1 MQLFLL
7 KNSGNHVTF
16 VPERVTKTDNHD
28 RIVWSLR
35 KAFLCAFHQK
45 GREPMALVLP
55 ASATVLTPA
64 TSANLGPGFDSLGL
78 ALQLYNRF
86 EVTESRADPHLPA
99 IEVQGALG
107 VGLSTGPDN
116 LFFRAFALL
125 YERQQAE
132 LPAVRIRMTI
142 NIPPG
147 CGLGSSATAVVGGL
161 VAANELLSLRDK
173 ALSREELLTLAVE
186 IEAGNHPDNVAPAL
200 LGGLVATTNVEG
212 KIHAIKTPFPD
223 ALKAVIFTPSF
234 PMDTVAGRKLLPA
247 SYSKADVT
255 FNTGRVALLLTALQ
269 TGRYELIGEA
279 MQDRLHQPYRQAL
292 FPAMPQI
299 IDAAIAAGAHGAC
312 LSGGGSSLIALA
324 SSRFHE
330 VLQAMQETAH
340 TMGVKGTGKIL
351 RADQNGA
358 RVLKTSR
365 GRIRKEASARNQDH
379 YYWPPARPSE
389 ELALNE

>member
-1 MQLFLL
+1 
-7 KNSGNHVTF
+7 
-16 VPERVTKTDNHD
+16 
-28 RIVWSLR
+28 
-35 KAFLCAFHQK
+35 
-45 GREPMALVLP
+45 MAMVLP

-86 EVTESRADPHLPA
+86 EVTANGVNPHFPA
-99 IEVQGALG
+99 IEVQGAPG
-107 VGLSTGPDN
+107 AGLSTGADN

-125 YERQQAE
+125 YERQGVE

-161 VAANELLSLRDK
+161 VAANELLSSQNK
-173 ALSREELLTLAVE
+173 AVSKEELLTLAVE

-200 LGGLVATTNVEG
+200 LGGLVATTNVGG

-223 ALKAVIFTPSF
+223 VLKAVIFTPSF

-292 FPAMPQI
+292 FPAMPDI
-299 IDAAIAAGAHGAC
+299 IQAAIDAGAHGAS

-324 SSRFHE
+324 SSNFTGILR
-330 VLQAMQETAH
+330 AMQETARAA
-340 TMGVKGTGKIL
+340 GVEGTGRIL
-351 RADQNGA
+351 RADQQGA
-358 RVLKTSR
+358 RVLPVDR
-365 GRIRKEASARNQDH
+365 ERRRKQPNPNYRYHTNTMQ
-379 YYWPPARPSE
+379 
-389 ELALNE
+389 